1 MAIPSDIQVNIIT
14 HLVKLLLCQLLLN
27 FYMCLENLSKT
38 LLDLNGQMIP
48 INQFVIDQ
56 NKAFGIAKS
65 GNLYIPYF
73 VVYGKIGSVRKLDK
87 VMFINFDQQDGLKPF
102 VAYIFS
108 GHYKY

>member
-1 MAIPSDIQVNIIT
+1 
-14 HLVKLLLCQLLLN
+14 
-27 FYMCLENLSKT
+27 MCLENLSKT